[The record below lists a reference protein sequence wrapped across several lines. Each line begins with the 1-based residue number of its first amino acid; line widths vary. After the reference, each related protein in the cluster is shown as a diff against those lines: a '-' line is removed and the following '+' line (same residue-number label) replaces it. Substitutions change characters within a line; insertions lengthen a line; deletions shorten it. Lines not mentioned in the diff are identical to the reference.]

1 MCSRRSVRRPLATKL
16 LAFAVSSFYI
26 GVGGA
31 INAMVYRGFVDPS
44 TFELLA
50 ASFPILFMIIIGG
63 LGSILGTY
71 FGVGF
76 IVVMPVILRNVF
88 PAVGIEIASNVIRH
102 IEFMLFGGLIVFI
115 PIVEPRG
122 LAGLWQI
129 VKEKL
134 RQWPFPH

>member
-88 PAVGIEIASNVIRH
+88 TSGWSTWSRTRRLTREHSSH
-102 IEFMLFGGLIVFI
+102 SLILVF
-115 PIVEPRG
+115 EGR
-122 LAGLWQI
+122 
-129 VKEKL
+129 KF
-134 RQWPFPH
+134 R